1 MAERKKIVKYRKP
14 LDINIG
20 VVIFGI
26 IFIYIIFNI
35 FSYLTTEHV
44 AVYEVGQGTIAENN
58 TYNGLILREEKIF
71 SSDYSG
77 YIDYYIRDAAK
88 TSYNNLVYS
97 VDENGDV
104 AGKMNTSAL
113 EEAELESEDYLALK
127 DTIAGFD
134 SSYHPGGFY
143 QVYTFKEELES
154 QLMEAIN
161 QKALDSLGDYV
172 ANAQSNQTFHLV
184 NATEPGIVVYY
195 TDGYE
200 NVTMDSFSPEMM
212 NVLNYNKA
220 SLKQKT
226 EIQAGEPAYKLIT
239 SENWNV
245 VFPVTETSYQRLAE
259 DNVVKI
265 QFKKDGISC
274 WVNYEF
280 KKIGDSYY
288 MILSL
293 KDHMVRFA
301 GDRFVEIE
309 LLIDEETGLKIP
321 NTAITEKEFFTVPKE
336 FFSKGG
342 NSNNYGLLVEQ
353 QDKTASDAMVFV
365 ETNLYEETEDV
376 YYIEESDQIKKG
388 TIIRRP
394 DSNETYT
401 IRDTAKLS
409 GVYNVNKGYA
419 VFKQIDA
426 IFQNEEYTI
435 VRSGTSY
442 GISLYD
448 HIALEGNKIK
458 ENELIH

>member
-26 IFIYIIFNI
+26 IFIYLIFNI
-35 FSYLTTEHV
+35 FSYLTTEHI

-58 TYNGLILREEKIF
+58 TYNGLILREEKVF

-104 AGKMNTSAL
+104 SGKMDTSAG
-113 EEAELESEDYLALK
+113 EDAELDSEDYLALK
-127 DTIAGFD
+127 DTIAGFAG
-134 SSYHPGGFY
+134 SYQPAGFY
-143 QVYTFKEELES
+143 QVYTFKEELEA
-154 QLMEAIN
+154 QLMEVMN

-212 NVLNYNKA
+212 NVLNYNKV
-220 SLKQKT
+220 SLKQNT
-226 EIQAGEPAYKLIT
+226 EVQAGEPAYKLIT

-245 VFPVTETSYQRLAE
+245 VFPVTETAYQRLAE

-280 KKIGDSYY
+280 QKIGDSYY

-301 GDRFVEIE
+301 SDRFVEIE

-321 NTAITEKEFFTVPKE
+321 NSAITEKEFFTVPKE
-336 FFSKGG
+336 YFSKGG
-342 NSNNYGLLVEQ
+342 DSNRNGLLVEQ
-353 QDKTASDAMVFV
+353 QDKSASDAMVFV
-365 ETNLYEETEDV
+365 ETNLYNETEDA
-376 YYIEESDQIKKG
+376 YYIEENEQIKKG
-388 TIIRRP
+388 TVIRRP

-435 VRSGTSY
+435 VRTGTSY
-442 GISLYD
+442 GIALYD
-448 HIALEGNKIK
+448 HIALEGNKIE